1 MNACVAEW
9 NRIEDGHIRFQVAS
23 TSTNRTRNRYDSWST
38 VTFEDLSGAAARAD
52 YPRIRSGVVVSDIRL
67 NTDYKWTASAT
78 YPSSW
83 TVAQP
88 KDFRDVMTHEL
99 GHSTGLGHSDNTYR
113 NNTMY
118 YSSSRAETKRRS
130 LAWGDK
136 AGGVYMTTS
145 PGRAGDGRL
154 DFDQDWSAFTGSSE
168 AITLHRNI
176 TVPSGRTLTIESGLS
191 INTNGHTITSTG
203 GIINGTVPA
212 KSIAVT
218 GLSAASTTLSV
229 APNPSN
235 PSTTIRFNLPQ
246 PTAISLS
253 IYDML
258 GQRIHTLISNEYRQA
273 GNYFVMWNGRDLS
286 GQRAASGVYF
296 INLHAGEQIYQEKL
310 TLVH

>member
-1 MNACVAEW
+1 MNACVAQW
-9 NRIEDGHIRFQVAS
+9 NRIEDGHIKFRVAS
-23 TSTNRTRNRYDSWST
+23 TPTNRTRNGSDSWST

-52 YPRIRSGVVVSDIRL
+52 YPRVRSGVVVSDIRL
-67 NTDYKWTASAT
+67 NTDYKWSTSAT
-78 YPSSW
+78 YPNSW

-99 GHSTGLGHSDNTYR
+99 GHSTGLWHSDPKHK

-118 YSSSRAETKRRS
+118 YSSGRAETKRRS

-136 AGGVYMTTS
+136 AGGVYMTTA

-154 DFDQDWSAFTGSSE
+154 DFDQDWSAFTGSSQ

-176 TVPSGRTLTIESGLS
+176 TVPSGRTLTIEAGLS
-191 INTNGHTITSTG
+191 INKNGYTITSTG
-203 GIINGTVPA
+203 GTINGSAA
-212 KSIAVT
+212 KSVAVT
-218 GLSAASTTLSV
+218 GPSAALATVRV

-246 PTAISLS
+246 PMAVSLS

-258 GQRIHTLISNEYRQA
+258 GQRIRTLLSNEYRQA
-273 GNYFVMWNGRDLS
+273 GNYSVVWNGRDRT
-286 GQRAASGVYF
+286 GQRTASGVYF
-296 INLHAGEQIYQEKL
+296 INLRAGEQLYQEKL
-310 TLVH
+310 TLVR